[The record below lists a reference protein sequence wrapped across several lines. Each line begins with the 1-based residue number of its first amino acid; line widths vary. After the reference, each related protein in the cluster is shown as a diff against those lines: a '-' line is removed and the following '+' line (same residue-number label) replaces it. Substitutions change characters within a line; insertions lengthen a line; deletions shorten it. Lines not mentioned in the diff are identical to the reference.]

1 MVIIPRCAI
10 LAAVAALTLFLV
22 SLALCAY
29 TLLGYPVL
37 LWLEAR
43 IWRRPVRKGP
53 IRPTVTVILPVHNGE
68 RFIAAK
74 LDSILGLHYPA
85 ELMDILVLSDGS
97 TDATGEI
104 VASYRA
110 RTNLRL
116 IVLPQ
121 GGKAA
126 ALNAGIARAT
136 GEILFFTD
144 VRQELEPQSL
154 ANLVECFADPS
165 VGAASGELIIR
176 EGSGSEEAS
185 VGLYWKYEK
194 WIRKLQ
200 SRIHSVM
207 GTTGCIYAMRRR
219 LAQPLPR
226 GTLVDDMF
234 LPLGAFF
241 EGYRIIL
248 DDSAIA
254 YDYPTQLA
262 GEFRRKVRTLA
273 GVYQVIG
280 QYPKL
285 LTPHN
290 RMWLHFL
297 SHKLARLIMPWAMLA
312 AFFSSFALPPPWRGW
327 AIGVQLAGY
336 GLAAADFAIPDG
348 LAPKRLT
355 SPLRTF
361 MVLMAASLCAISIFF
376 LPARSLWRANP
387 VRAPE
392 NPEGANRTTD

>member
-1 MVIIPRCAI
+1 MARCEI
-10 LAAVAALTLFLV
+10 LAAVAALTLFLLSMAV
-22 SLALCAY
+22 CAY
-29 TLLGYPVL
+29 TLFGYPVL

-43 IWRRPVRKGP
+43 LCRRPVHKGP
-53 IRPTVTVILPVHNGE
+53 LRTTVTVILPVHNGE
-68 RFIAAK
+68 RFIATK

-97 TDATGEI
+97 TDSTDEI
-104 VASYRA
+104 ALAYTA
-110 RTNLRL
+110 HANLQL
-116 IVLPQ
+116 ITLPQ

-126 ALNAGIARAT
+126 ALNVGLARAR

-144 VRQELEPQSL
+144 VRQELDPRSL
-154 ANLVECFADPS
+154 CNLVECFADPK

-176 EGSGSEEAS
+176 EGKGSEETS

-194 WIRKLQ
+194 WIRKQQ

-207 GTTGCIYAMRRR
+207 GTTGCIYAMRRK
-219 LAQPLPR
+219 LAQPLPP

-234 LPLGAFF
+234 LPLSAFF
-241 EGYRIIL
+241 AGYRIIL

-254 YDYPTQLA
+254 YDFPTRLA

-285 LTPHN
+285 LTPRN

-297 SHKLARLIMPWAMLA
+297 SHKLARLVMPWAMLA
-312 AFFSSFALPPPWRGW
+312 AFFSSFALPPPWNGW
-327 AIGVQLAGY
+327 AIAAQVAAYAMG
-336 GLAAADFAIPDG
+336 AADFVIPEG
-348 LAPKRLT
+348 FPAKKLT
-355 SPLRTF
+355 TPVRAFL
-361 MVLMAASLCAISIFF
+361 VLMAASLCAISIFF
-376 LPARSLWRANP
+376 LPARSLWPVTPIRAS
-387 VRAPE
+387 E
-392 NPEGANRTTD
+392 NPEGANHTSD